1 MWMVAARLSWNISLN
16 KNNRNN
22 KGFTLLEV
30 MIALFVVAIALGG
43 VIKVMGN
50 AAANTSRLSSR
61 TFAQWV
67 ALNQMVKLRTTGGWP
82 KYGKTKGK
90 DEMAN
95 QEWRW
100 EQKTIKT
107 DDENVKRVELSVWNE
122 GDDLSVQPFVTVVGF
137 LANPSL

>member
-1 MWMVAARLSWNISLN
+1 MLRVPAKRNTAL
-16 KNNRNN
+16 KTKNN

-50 AAANTSRLSSR
+50 AAINSSRLSSR

-67 ALNQMVKLRTTGGWP
+67 ALNQITKLQISHKWP
-82 KYGKTKGK
+82 SFGETKGE

-100 EQKTIKT
+100 VQKTIKT
-107 DDENVKRVELSVWNE
+107 SDKNVKRVELSVWNKNDPASAE
-122 GDDLSVQPFVTVVGF
+122 PYVTVVGF
-137 LANPSL
+137 LPNPRM